1 MVDQLGSSIKDSKS
15 VLVVSDLADNINEN
29 DLRIFFD
36 KFSDA
41 IALIQ
46 IRSGIK
52 TSSTTATIVFKEFKD
67 ANAARQELNL
77 RKLKGKTVRITWHE
91 KDTLVRYGNQFNLYI
106 KNIPLNV
113 SPRQVF
119 EHFLQFGD
127 IVSAKINENDDG
139 EHNGY
144 GYVNYANVESMNRC
158 IENSDNKEI
167 WPGSVLRVE
176 VFQKRNERETGL
188 TTSTG
193 LFVKNFPSTFD
204 EAQIRELFG
213 GQKIVWMKVSTD
225 TISRKCAFI
234 CFENEESVIKAKQ
247 LHGVVVGGCEL
258 YVDNLMN
265 KNERKRYLTTKIN
278 EHNLQL
284 SNQFRDCNL
293 HVKNLPLEI
302 SEENLKLIF
311 SPFGAVKSVK
321 VQTQINVTK
330 IKGQFIEKTVSCGFG
345 YVCFFDS
352 NGAKAAY
359 DSLNGQ
365 LLQGYDSR
373 KPLEISFFLSKL
385 ERRQMNKGFN
395 KPQQYAKTYPE
406 PIAQPQPQQIVTSN
420 PNERKNEE
428 PDYNAI
434 RRIEDEGTKREV
446 LGEIIF
452 KKIELHELSEQNK
465 LTFDHI
471 GKITGMILGIEDI
484 NEIFDI
490 CTNKE
495 HLTSRIFEALELL
508 NSS

>member
-1 MVDQLGSSIKDSKS
+1 MVDQLGSNIKDSKS
-15 VLVVSDLADNINEN
+15 VLVVSDLVDNINES

-36 KFSDA
+36 KYNDA

-52 TSSTTATIVFKEFKD
+52 NSSTTATIVFKEYKE
-67 ANAARQELNL
+67 ANAARLELNL
-77 RKLKGKTVRITWHE
+77 KKLKGKTVRITWHE
-91 KDTLVRYGNQFNLYI
+91 KDTLIRYGNQFNLYI

-119 EHFLQFGD
+119 EYFIQFGD
-127 IVSAKINENDDG
+127 IVSAKINENEDG

-144 GYVNYANVESMNRC
+144 GYVNYANAEDMNRC
-158 IENSDNKEI
+158 IESADNKEI

-176 VFQKRNERETGL
+176 VFQKRNERDTGL
-188 TTSTG
+188 SASTG
-193 LFVKNFPSTFD
+193 LFVKNFPSDFD
-204 EAQIRELFG
+204 EAQIRGLFNG
-213 GQKIVWMKVSTD
+213 LKIVWMKISTD
-225 TISRKCAFI
+225 SISRKCAFV
-234 CFENEESVIKAKQ
+234 CFENEESVLKAKK
-247 LHGVVVGGCEL
+247 LNGVVIGGFEL

-265 KNERKRYLTTKIN
+265 KSDRKRYLTTKIN

-293 HVKNLPLEI
+293 HVKNLPLEV

-311 SPFGAVKSVK
+311 STFGTVKSVK

-330 IKGQFIEKTVSCGFG
+330 IKGQFVEKSVSCGFG

-359 DSLNGQ
+359 DGLNGQ
-365 LLQGYDSR
+365 LLEAFNSR

-385 ERRQMNKGFN
+385 ERRQLQKGFN
-395 KPQQYAKTYPE
+395 KPQQYSRQYVE
-406 PIAQPQPQQIVTSN
+406 PIIKPQPQQIIT
-420 PNERKNEE
+420 PNERKQEE

-490 CTNKE
+490 CKIKE

>member
-1 MVDQLGSSIKDSKS
+1 MVDQLGSSLKDSKS

-36 KFSDA
+36 KYSEA

-67 ANAARQELNL
+67 ANAARLELNL

-91 KDTLVRYGNQFNLYI
+91 KDTLVRYGNQFNLYV

-119 EHFLQFGD
+119 EHFVQFGD

-144 GYVNYANVESMNRC
+144 GYVNYANAESMNRC
-158 IENSDNKEI
+158 IESTDNKEI

-188 TTSTG
+188 TASTG
-193 LFVKNFPSTFD
+193 LFVKNFPSSYD
-204 EAQIRELFG
+204 EPQIRELFG
-213 GQKIVWMKVSTD
+213 GLKIVWMKVSID
-225 TISRKCAFI
+225 TFNRKCAFV
-234 CFENEESVIKAKQ
+234 CFENEDSLIKAKQ
-247 LHGVVVGGCEL
+247 LHGVVIDGCEL

-265 KNERKRYLTTKIN
+265 KSERKRYLTTKIN

-293 HVKNLPLEI
+293 HIKNLPLEI
-302 SEENLKLIF
+302 TEDNLKSIF
-311 SPFGAVKSVK
+311 STFGAVKSVK
-321 VQTQINVTK
+321 IQTQINVTK
-330 IKGQFIEKTVSCGFG
+330 IKDQFVEKTVSCGFG
-345 YVCFFDS
+345 YVCFFES

-359 DSLNGQ
+359 ETLNGQ
-365 LLQGYDSR
+365 LIQGFDSK

-385 ERRQMNKGFN
+385 ERRQLQKGFN
-395 KPQQYAKTYPE
+395 KPQQYTKTYPE
-406 PIAQPQPQQIVTSN
+406 PIIQPQQVLI
-420 PNERKNEE
+420 PNERKQEE

-490 CTNKE
+490 CKNKE